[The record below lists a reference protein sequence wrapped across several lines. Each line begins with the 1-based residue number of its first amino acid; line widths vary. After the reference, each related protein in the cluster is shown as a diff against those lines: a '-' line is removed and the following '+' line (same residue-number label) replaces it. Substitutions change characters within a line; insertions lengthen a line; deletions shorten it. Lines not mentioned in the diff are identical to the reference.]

1 MRRTALV
8 ALLLSIVAV
17 LAAMSMSRADEP
29 IRTKRFAVVNDAGK
43 EVIVATVDKNGEAQF
58 TILDSA
64 GQTILRVAN
73 GAIEMRQ
80 PRYTTAVAKTPQTYP
95 TRPKRPA
102 KPEAREQ
109 RKPEVSLR
117 SGVNASTAD
126 IELASTLKSLG
137 WEYTMPRP
145 KSSQASW
152 GNSDGRTTWWNGYW
166 VNRKTNRSSARTPS
180 SSNDYKGDGIENRG
194 WRRGGAPRRPTT
206 IEWLCSTSGGIPPR

>member
-1 MRRTALV
+1 MKRTALV

-17 LAAMSMSRADEP
+17 LIAMSSEDKSL
-29 IRTKRFAVVNDAGK
+29 RTDRLVVVNSDGK
-43 EVIVATVDKNGEAQF
+43 EVIIATVDKNGEAQF

-117 SGVNASTAD
+117 SGVNASAAD
-126 IELASTLKSLG
+126 LELASKLKSLG

-145 KSSQASW
+145 KSAQASW

-180 SSNDYKGDGIENRG
+180 GSNDFKGDGIENRG
-194 WRRGGAPRRPTT
+194 WRRGGSPGRPTM